1 MKEFFGS
8 EVWMFV
14 QGSMLWGVETEESDM
29 DFNFL
34 VDDRKVTQEDRDQ
47 LARYLAQKLPQDH
60 KVKKG
65 LQSPCIHIYLPQWEK
80 MDITPRNA
88 TYYDFFTAT
97 LPRFLGT
104 TDRLEADARLLEF
117 FHLNP
122 YARQGVQ
129 LLKKM
134 FVNTTQKL
142 PSYVMTH
149 LYEQISRRFLTWD
162 QFDGFT
168 RVQSKEDMFEVL
180 CETLREIGRFPVL
193 DAASPLKRLL
203 QDDEELPSPLRLKLS
218 LERSVEVMGD
228 VVKQGKDLNAK
239 LESLVVSIMKDKRRF
254 DEVFTTV
261 PPSTRSPFASW
272 MDATFGDL
280 GDNPDIETMFQ
291 AANSYMPSPVKPPF
305 AVLKTHC
312 DAGSQRFF
320 EEQGKGL
327 HRMRRRWYDLKKG
340 AHAFWLFHPWLLVSG
355 EPDDFSEFLKDGL
368 QLQLFSVLESAS
380 CMVFWKEMA
389 VGMLGPASFEIDPH
403 LCPHMVSAISSIL
416 DTHPDLKKLLSK
428 TPGDVYWLESCGHSK
443 MFKPIAGNEARLVQP
458 GSNWWQTVDP
468 SEPVVAPDHSKF

>member
-1 MKEFFGS
+1 MPVLRYIHKRRAIASAAGAIMFSQDRGSEGMTNFVGQEVPFWACFEDHRYFSPSSVVHMQIGPQVELNPAQPSIDLGFLLAQKNGSENLPPSYEFVQKVRCLMEEFFGS
-8 EVWMFV
+8 EVRMFV

-34 VDDRKVTQEDRDQ
+34 VDGRKVTQEDRDQ

-60 KVKKG
+60 KVRKG
-65 LQSPCIHIYLPQWEK
+65 SQSPCIHIYLPQGEK

-97 LPRFLGT
+97 LPHLLGT
-104 TDRLEADARLLEF
+104 SDRLEADVRLLEF

-134 FVNTTQKL
+134 FVNTTRKL

-168 RVQSKEDMFEVL
+168 RVQSKEEMFEVL
-180 CETLREIGRFPVL
+180 CETLREIGRFPAL
-193 DAASPLKRLL
+193 DATSPLKRLL
-203 QDDEELPSPLRLKLS
+203 QDDKELPSPRRLKLS
-218 LERSVEVMGD
+218 LERSIEVMGD

-239 LESLVVSIMKDKRRF
+239 LKSLVVSIMKDKRF

-272 MDATFGDL
+272 MDAKS
-280 GDNPDIETMFQ
+280 ET
-291 AANSYMPSPVKPPF
+291 
-305 AVLKTHC
+305 
-312 DAGSQRFF
+312 
-320 EEQGKGL
+320 
-327 HRMRRRWYDLKKG
+327 
-340 AHAFWLFHPWLLVSG
+340 LVTT
-355 EPDDFSEFLKDGL
+355 
-368 QLQLFSVLESAS
+368 Q
-380 CMVFWKEMA
+380 M
-389 VGMLGPASFEIDPH
+389 
-403 LCPHMVSAISSIL
+403 
-416 DTHPDLKKLLSK
+416 
-428 TPGDVYWLESCGHSK
+428 
-443 MFKPIAGNEARLVQP
+443 
-458 GSNWWQTVDP
+458 
-468 SEPVVAPDHSKF
+468 